1 MPQSNLRLDV
11 VWTQTPKPRR
21 GGELNGLLQ
30 AQEGSLLP
38 GREGGEKGRE
48 GALLL
53 REKGR
58 EKALLQVAKKS
69 RG

>member
-1 MPQSNLRLDV
+1 MEISIRSRYILSRDE
-11 VWTQTPKPRR
+11 

-38 GREGGEKGRE
+38 RREGGEKGRE

-58 EKALLQVAKKS
+58 EEVVL
-69 RG
+69 